1 MTRPSLKEV
10 LMQRDM
16 LSEQSAE
23 ERVQEAKGTISEI
36 IAETDNP
43 FQGMIEAE
51 NYLMEEFGLEPDFL
65 EDLIDW

>member
-16 LSEQSAE
+16 LSEQSAK
-23 ERVQEAKGTISEI
+23 ERVEEAKEDVREI
-36 IAETDNP
+36 IEDADNTLAA
-43 FQGMIEAE
+43 MMEAE